1 MFLLTVCDPK
11 DLRVPSANWTPEAN
25 FTNGV
30 GNYSFSGGNV
40 TFDGVS
46 LRSTATYTTNAHYH
60 IIGSDTRRCLNNGSW
75 TPSTEIIE
83 GDVYVR
89 EEMIIIYSMFVFLP
103 VCLAGDLL
111 SCNNPTFP
119 TNNTICCNGNTLCST
134 YTGLANGSTATYITS
149 QDCLNG
155 SLERT
160 CVNMSWSGQTPTG
173 ND

>member
-1 MFLLTVCDPK
+1 M
-11 DLRVPSANWTPEAN
+11 
-25 FTNGV
+25 
-30 GNYSFSGGNV
+30 
-40 TFDGVS
+40 S
-46 LRSTATYTTNAHYH
+46 LGSIATYTTTNAHYH

-111 SCNNPTFP
+111 PCNNPTFP
-119 TNNTICCNGNTLCST
+119 ANNTICCNNDTLCST
-134 YTGLANGSTATYITS
+134 YTGLTNGSTATYTTS
-149 QDCLNG
+149 QDYCILND

-160 CVNMSWSGQTPTG
+160 CVNMSWSGQTPNETTG

>member
-1 MFLLTVCDPK
+1 M
-11 DLRVPSANWTPEAN
+11 
-25 FTNGV
+25 
-30 GNYSFSGGNV
+30 

-46 LRSTATYTTNAHYH
+46 LGSTATYTTTDAHYY
-60 IIGSDTRRCLNNGSW
+60 INGSDTRRCLNNGSW

-111 SCNNPTFP
+111 SCSNNATFP
-119 TNNTICCNGNTLCST
+119 ANNTICCNGDALCST
-134 YTGLANGSTATYITS
+134 YTGLANGSTANYTTS
-149 QDCLNG
+149 PHYFILSG

-160 CVNMSWSGQTPTG
+160 CVNMSWSGQTPNVTTG